1 MASSDIKFEDAGSCL
16 ARIAEA
22 QGSID
27 AAFALLNDP
36 VVKPDDAVKAA
47 ALLQHSLQV
56 LAVAQ
61 RLLHDSRLGGVS
73 LGPGVPSP
81 GIAPLSYTYD
91 LHYGGHRV
99 RLFTRT
105 LSGSVGK
112 CVEAV
117 NLQLE
122 PIMKFSSISN
132 SALGQLDKLLR
143 N

>member
-1 MASSDIKFEDAGSCL
+1 MTSSSIQFEDAGSCL
-16 ARIAEA
+16 ARVAEA

-27 AAFALLNDP
+27 AAFALLNDA

-61 RLLHDSRLGGVS
+61 RLLHDSRLGSVS

-81 GIAPLSYTYD
+81 GTSLLRALVIIT
-91 LHYGGHRV
+91 V
-99 RLFTRT
+99 TRR
-105 LSGSVGK
+105 LSGSVSK
-112 CVEAV
+112 CVEAL
-117 NLQLE
+117 NLELE
-122 PIMKFSSISN
+122 PMVKFSSISS
-132 SALGQLDKLLR
+132 SALGQLHKLLR